1 MTNGITFNGVH
12 SRTFNL
18 VMLTS
23 KRPLLP
29 ENKDTY
35 IDIPH
40 RDGSILIPDKSAKD
54 IIIEVEFL
62 IKRPA
67 NLYEAARNISR
78 WLITDDRVPLIF
90 DDDPDYYYNAKVY
103 GNIELEKVVKSGRF
117 TVNFRCE
124 PYPIRRK

>member
-1 MTNGITFNGVH
+1 MTNGITFNSVH
-12 SRTFNL
+12 SKTFNL
-18 VMLTS
+18 VMLSS

-35 IDIPH
+35 IDIPN

-54 IIIEVEFL
+54 VIIEVEFL

-90 DDDPDYYYNAKVY
+90 DDDPDYYYKAKVT

-117 TVNFRCE
+117 TVRFRCE
-124 PYPIRRK
+124 PYPFRRS